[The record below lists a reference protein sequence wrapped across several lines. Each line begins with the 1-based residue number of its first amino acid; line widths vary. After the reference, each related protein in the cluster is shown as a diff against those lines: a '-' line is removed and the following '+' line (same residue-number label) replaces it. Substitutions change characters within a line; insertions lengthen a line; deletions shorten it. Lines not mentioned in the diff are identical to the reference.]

1 MAGGLAVGGFAQ
13 GLAQGLQTGVGIYTQ
28 ADRNARESERFA
40 LERPALQA
48 AAEKGKQELAFQQD
62 YAERLK
68 GLYKEAEGGEV
79 VAEDGTV
86 TKKPPM
92 SSVEMEVRSADL
104 MKQSMVKAGLM
115 DFKRLTEARQY
126 SKMIEEEG
134 VLEAMDYAI
143 KNPNDQAGIKERFNA
158 AGKVKLGDD
167 VSIGIETGEFGSK
180 VVGTRVG
187 ANGKVE
193 KVFDGADLLRPYIS
207 ASTYATLQNQK
218 DIAAGREKGDDRRS
232 AAGIGAQLQLGR
244 MREDSA
250 RRNLEYQQGREDRRA
265 EAALD
270 QGAVKDVMDL
280 TKTNITSITRNM
292 GIKEDSWY
300 ATAIQNEIGGFAAD
314 LVQDK
319 SSPFYRRPQ
328 QAFDAAYKR
337 VAQEYN
343 INVTNPTFAPVTP
356 AKPKK

>member
-1 MAGGLAVGGFAQ
+1 MATGLAVGGFAQ
-13 GLAQGLQTGVGIYTQ
+13 GLSQGLQTGVGIFTQ
-28 ADRNARESERFA
+28 ADRNARESERFE

-143 KNPNDQAGIKERFNA
+143 KNPNDQEGIRAKFNA
-158 AGKVKLGDD
+158 AGKVKLGED
-167 VSIGIETGEFGSK
+167 VTIGIETGEFGSK

-218 DIAAGREKGDDRRS
+218 DIAAGKEKGDDRRN
-232 AAGIGAQLQLGR
+232 AASVGAQLQLGR
-244 MREDSA
+244 MREDAADKRLLFQENRESDRA
-250 RRNLEYQQGREDRRA
+250 R
-265 EAALD
+265 AALEKENQKSVLD
-270 QGAVKDVMDL
+270 IAN
-280 TKTNITSITRNM
+280 TNITTAGRNLTV
-292 GIKEDSWY
+292 KED
-300 ATAIQNEIGGFAAD
+300 ANFVINLNREAAS
-314 LVQDK
+314 LASRMVADK
-319 SSPFYRRPQ
+319 DDPYYGKPQ
-328 QAFDAAYKR
+328 AAFDAAFKDVATRYKVDYR
-337 VAQEYN
+337 
-343 INVTNPTFAPVTP
+343 NPVFTP
-356 AKPKK
+356 PKAK